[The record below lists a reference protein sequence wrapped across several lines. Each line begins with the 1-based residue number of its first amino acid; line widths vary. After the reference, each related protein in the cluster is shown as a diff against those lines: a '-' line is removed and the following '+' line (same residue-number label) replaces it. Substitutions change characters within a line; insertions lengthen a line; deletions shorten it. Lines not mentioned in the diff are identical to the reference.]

1 MIGRRAGSAASNG
14 WPKSGSLHDLGSV
27 DCQSILSFMSVID
40 SAILG
45 RIDVLNDS
53 GMSGWALVYECEG
66 EV

>member
-1 MIGRRAGSAASNG
+1 
-14 WPKSGSLHDLGSV
+14 
-27 DCQSILSFMSVID
+27 MSVID